1 MHETT
6 THTAPADV
14 RLPDSRPRSYTDRDD
29 IRGGTVTQAPADSA
43 VRSRESLSRA
53 ERIQIAFLAGLF
65 VLMAATISA
74 GAIAFTTITGQLLE
88 MQRQMH
94 EDNRALREEIGDLR
108 IEMHEEIGGLR
119 EEMHQE
125 IGGLR
130 EEMHQ
135 EIGGLREEIVELSDR
150 ITRIETFLQIHHGPL
165 PGP

>member
-6 THTAPADV
+6 THTEPAEV

-29 IRGGTVTQAPADSA
+29 IRGGTVTHAPAGSA

-74 GAIAFTTITGQLLE
+74 GVIAFTTITGQLLE

-94 EDNRALREEIGDLR
+94 EDNRALREEV
-108 IEMHEEIGGLR
+108 HEEIGGLR
-119 EEMHQE
+119 REMTEMRSE
-125 IGGLR
+125 IG
-130 EEMHQ
+130 
-135 EIGGLREEIVELSDR
+135 ELSDR